1 MNLSWSQ
8 PGRRWGRRP
17 GVRDIADVDEARPPV
32 GEGGGSDGVGGRT
45 AGMPDGAELKRRI
58 GTTALAFRGYDVA
71 NLGRSRELLEHASY
85 GPTVRRH
92 LEHASAV
99 CSQALGA
106 EVDLVEFV
114 RAGRPTSLETFAH
127 DIATIVAMEIAQVA
141 LLEEFFD
148 VPARKARLSFGYS
161 IGELSALVVGGVFSI
176 DQILP
181 VPLEMAADAADLAH
195 DATMGVLFTKGPA
208 LRVEDVER
216 LCLAIRSEGRG
227 LIGPSAFL
235 SPNTALLLGQGD
247 TLDRLERKIPEYLTG
262 KVMLRRKPHRWPPLH
277 SPLVWR
283 RHIPNRTAVALHRI
297 AGPLGTPK
305 PPVIS
310 CVTGEASYDAI
321 NGRDILARWTDA
333 PQRLWDVIDETLA
346 RGVEV
351 VLHVGPAPNLV
362 PATFAR
368 LGNNVSRYLTNK
380 YVHRL
385 GREVVSGM
393 NRYAWLGRLLPAKTS
408 LLRAPYLVHVIL
420 EDWLLAQAVPRDAA
434 IPGSAEIGPPRAT
447 DIVMDAIVGESS
459 GLLPR

>member
-1 MNLSWSQ
+1 M
-8 PGRRWGRRP
+8 
-17 GVRDIADVDEARPPV
+17 
-32 GEGGGSDGVGGRT
+32 
-45 AGMPDGAELKRRI
+45 
-58 GTTALAFRGYDVA
+58 
-71 NLGRSRELLEHASY
+71 
-85 GPTVRRH
+85 
-92 LEHASAV
+92 
-99 CSQALGA
+99 
-106 EVDLVEFV
+106 
-114 RAGRPTSLETFAH
+114 
-127 DIATIVAMEIAQVA
+127 
-141 LLEEFFD
+141 
-148 VPARKARLSFGYS
+148 
-161 IGELSALVVGGVFSI
+161 SALVVGGVLTME
-176 DQILP
+176 QLLP
-181 VPLEMAADAADLAH
+181 VPLGLAADAAELAH

-247 TLDRLERKIPEYLTG
+247 TLDRLERKIPESFTG

-277 SPLVWR
+277 SPLVWQ

-297 AGPLGTPK
+297 EGPLGTPN

-321 NGRDILARWTDA
+321 NGREILARWTDA

-346 RGVEV
+346 SGVEV

-368 LGNNVSRYLTNK
+368 LSNNVSRYLKNK

-393 NRYAWLGRLLPAKTS
+393 NRYAWLARLLPAKTA

-420 EDWLLAQAVPRDAA
+420 EDWLLQQEVPRKAA
-434 IPGSAEIGPPRAT
+434 IPDSAEIGPTAAPG
-447 DIVMDAIVGESS
+447 IGLGAIVGESNGILS
-459 GLLPR
+459 R

>member
-1 MNLSWSQ
+1 MK
-8 PGRRWGRRP
+8 
-17 GVRDIADVDEARPPV
+17 
-32 GEGGGSDGVGGRT
+32 
-45 AGMPDGAELKRRI
+45 PDAAELRRRI

-71 NLGRSRELLEHASY
+71 NLGRSRELLEHADY

-92 LEHASAV
+92 LERASAV
-99 CSQALGA
+99 CSEAIGA

-114 RAGRPTSLETFAH
+114 RAGRPTSLETFPH
-127 DIATIVAMEIAQVA
+127 DIATIVAMEIAQIA
-141 LLEEFFD
+141 LLEEFFE
-148 VPARKARLSFGYS
+148 VPVRKARLSFGYS
-161 IGELSALVVGGVFSI
+161 IGELSALVVGGVLSME
-176 DQILP
+176 QLLP
-181 VPLEMAADAADLAH
+181 VPLELAADAAELAH

-208 LRVEDVER
+208 LRIEDVER

-247 TLDRLERKIPEYLTG
+247 TLDRLERKIPEYFPG

-277 SPLVWR
+277 SPLIWQ
-283 RHIPNRTAVALHRI
+283 RHIPNRTAVALHKI
-297 AGPLGTPK
+297 EGPLGTPN

-321 NGRDILARWTDA
+321 NGREILARWTDA

-362 PATFAR
+362 PATFTR
-368 LGNNVSRYLTNK
+368 LSNNVSRYLTNK
-380 YVHRL
+380 YLHRL

-393 NRYAWLGRLLPAKTS
+393 NRYAWLGRLLPSKTS

-420 EDWLLAQAVPRDAA
+420 EDWLLEQEVPRKAA
-434 IPGSAEIGPPRAT
+434 IPDSAEIGSPEAT
-447 DIVMDAIVGESS
+447 GIGLDTIVGESN